1 MCGIS
6 GRISKGVGPVGRDI
20 VELAACMRHRGPDS
34 TGFAI
39 YGVPRE
45 SGLVIRAYLD
55 DRRHL
60 DGALDS
66 LRLVTKEAGSDFTAD
81 PTWDGTTQQHVLIRA
96 EIEDI
101 RDLSAWTLAVEE
113 QAGLQILS
121 AGRSLEII
129 KDVGDARDV
138 DAKHHVSAMT
148 GTHAL
153 SHMRLA
159 TESLV
164 SPIAS
169 HPFWARPFADVCIV
183 HNGQLTNYYLWKR
196 QLERDGYHFSS
207 ENDSELIAVWNS
219 VQMAGGHTLEQSLR
233 ASISELDGVFTYLLG
248 TADSIGMAKDRWAM
262 KPMIGVEAD
271 DGIALATEEQAL
283 RSLYRDEITV
293 VNYDGPSVTQVWA
306 AGQPTGQG
314 AQPPKRVTQPSGRAA

>member
-1 MCGIS
+1 
-6 GRISKGVGPVGRDI
+6 VGHDI

-55 DRRHL
+55 DRGRL
-60 DGALDS
+60 DSALDS
-66 LRLVTKEAGSDFTAD
+66 LRLVTKLAGSDFAAD
-81 PTWDGTTQQHVLIRA
+81 PTWDDTTQQHVLVRA
-96 EIEDI
+96 QINDVD
-101 RDLSAWTLAVEE
+101 DLAAWTLATEE
-113 QAGLQILS
+113 QTGLQILS

-129 KDVGDARDV
+129 KDVGDAREV

-169 HPFWARPFADVCIV
+169 HPFWARPFPDVCIV
-183 HNGQLTNYYLWKR
+183 HNGQLTNYYKWR
-196 QLERDGYHFSS
+196 RRLEHDGYHFSS

-219 VQMAGGHTLEQSLR
+219 VQMASGHTLEESLR
-233 ASISELDGVFTYLLG
+233 ASIAELDGVFTYLLG

-262 KPMIGVEAD
+262 KPLIGVRAD

-283 RSLYRDEITV
+283 RSLYREEIAMI
-293 VNYDGPSVTQVWA
+293 NHDGPSLTEVWT
-306 AGQPTGQG
+306 AG
-314 AQPPKRVTQPSGRAA
+314 QPSGRVA

>member
-1 MCGIS
+1 MCGIA
-6 GRISKGVGPVGRDI
+6 GRISTGVGPVGRDI

-45 SGLVIRAYLD
+45 SGLVIRAFLD
-55 DRRHL
+55 NRQGL
-60 DGALDS
+60 DTALDS
-66 LRLVTKEAGSDFTAD
+66 LRVVTKEAGSDFTAE
-81 PTWDGTTQQHVLIRA
+81 PTWDDTTQQHVLVRA
-96 EIEDI
+96 EIKDVA
-101 RDLSAWTLAVEE
+101 DLAAWTLAAEE

-129 KDVGDARDV
+129 KDVGDAREV

-153 SHMRLA
+153 THMRLA

-169 HPFWARPFADVCIV
+169 HPFWARPFPDVCIV
-183 HNGQLTNYYLWKR
+183 HNGQLTNYYKWR
-196 QLERDGYHFSS
+196 RRLEHEGYHFSS

-219 VQMAGGHTLEQSLR
+219 VQMAAGHTLEESLR
-233 ASISELDGVFTYLLG
+233 ASIGELDGVFTCLLG
-248 TADSIGMAKDRWAM
+248 TIDSIGMAKDRWAL
-262 KPMIGVEAD
+262 KPVIGVHAD
-271 DGIALATEEQAL
+271 DGVALATEEQAL
-283 RSLYRDEITV
+283 RSLYREEIEV
-293 VNYDGPSVTQVWA
+293 INYDGPSLTKVWA
-306 AGQPTGQG
+306 ATSSSG
-314 AQPPKRVTQPSGRAA
+314 AAKPLGRVA

>member
-1 MCGIS
+1 
-6 GRISKGVGPVGRDI
+6 VGHDI

-55 DRRHL
+55 DRGRL
-60 DGALDS
+60 DSALDS
-66 LRLVTKEAGSDFTAD
+66 LRLVTKLAGSDFAAD
-81 PTWDGTTQQHVLIRA
+81 PTWDDTAQQHVLVRA
-96 EIEDI
+96 QINDVD
-101 RDLSAWTLAVEE
+101 DLAAWTLATEE
-113 QAGLQILS
+113 QTGLQILS

-129 KDVGDARDV
+129 KDVGDAREV

-169 HPFWARPFADVCIV
+169 HPFWARPFPDVCIV
-183 HNGQLTNYYLWKR
+183 HNGQLTNYYKWR
-196 QLERDGYHFSS
+196 RRLEHDGYHFSS

-219 VQMAGGHTLEQSLR
+219 VQMASGHTLEESLR
-233 ASISELDGVFTYLLG
+233 ASIAELDGVFTYLLG

-262 KPMIGVEAD
+262 KPLIGVRAD

-283 RSLYRDEITV
+283 RSLYREEIAMI
-293 VNYDGPSVTQVWA
+293 NYDGPSLTEVWT
-306 AGQPTGQG
+306 AGQL
-314 AQPPKRVTQPSGRAA
+314 SGRVA

>member
-1 MCGIS
+1 MCGIA
-6 GRISKGVGPVGRDI
+6 GRIITRIGPVGHDI

-45 SGLVIRAYLD
+45 SGLVIRAFLD

-60 DGALDS
+60 DSALDS
-66 LRLVTKEAGSDFTAD
+66 LQLVTKEAGSDFAAD
-81 PTWDGTTQQHVLIRA
+81 PSWDDTTQQHVLVRA
-96 EIEDI
+96 QINDI
-101 RDLSAWTLAVEE
+101 NDLAKWTLAVEE
-113 QAGLQILS
+113 QSGLQILS
-121 AGRSLEII
+121 AGRSLEIV
-129 KDVGDARDV
+129 KDVGDAREV

-169 HPFWARPFADVCIV
+169 HPFWARPFPDVCIA
-183 HNGQLTNYYLWKR
+183 HNGQLTNYYKWR
-196 QLERDGYHFSS
+196 RRLERDGYHFSS

-219 VQMAGGHTLEQSLR
+219 VQMAGGHTLEESLR

-262 KPMIGVEAD
+262 KPLIGVRAD
-271 DGIALATEEQAL
+271 DGVALATEEQAL
-283 RSLYRDEITV
+283 RSLYREEIAMI
-293 VNYDGPSVTQVWA
+293 NYDGPSLTEVWTA
-306 AGQPTGQG
+306 A
-314 AQPPKRVTQPSGRAA
+314 QPSGHVA

>member
-1 MCGIS
+1 MCGIA
-6 GRISKGVGPVGRDI
+6 GRISTGVGPVGRDI

-45 SGLVIRAYLD
+45 SGLVIRAFLD
-55 DRRHL
+55 DRQSL
-60 DGALDS
+60 DTALDS
-66 LRLVTKEAGSDFTAD
+66 LRVVTKEAGSDFTAE
-81 PTWDGTTQQHVLIRA
+81 PTWDDTTQQHVLVRA
-96 EIEDI
+96 EIKDVA
-101 RDLSAWTLAVEE
+101 DLAAWTLAAEE

-129 KDVGDARDV
+129 KDVGDAREV

-153 SHMRLA
+153 THMRLA

-169 HPFWARPFADVCIV
+169 HPFWARPFPDVCIV
-183 HNGQLTNYYLWKR
+183 HNGQLTNYYKWR
-196 QLERDGYHFSS
+196 RRLEHEGYHFSS

-219 VQMAGGHTLEQSLR
+219 VQMAAGHTLEESLR
-233 ASISELDGVFTYLLG
+233 ASIGELDGVFTCLLG
-248 TADSIGMAKDRWAM
+248 TLDSIGMAKDRWAL
-262 KPMIGVEAD
+262 KPVIGVHAD
-271 DGIALATEEQAL
+271 DGVALATEEQAL
-283 RSLYRDEITV
+283 RSLYREEIEV
-293 VNYDGPSVTQVWA
+293 INYDGPSLTKVWA
-306 AGQPTGQG
+306 APSSSG
-314 AQPPKRVTQPSGRAA
+314 AVKPLGDVA

>member
-1 MCGIS
+1 MCGIA
-6 GRISKGVGPVGRDI
+6 GRIITKIGPVGHDI

-45 SGLVIRAYLD
+45 SGLVIRAFLD

-60 DGALDS
+60 DSALDS
-66 LRLVTKEAGSDFTAD
+66 LQLVTKEAGSDFAAD
-81 PTWDGTTQQHVLIRA
+81 PSWDDTTQQHVLVRA
-96 EIEDI
+96 QINDI
-101 RDLSAWTLAVEE
+101 NDLAKWTLAAEE
-113 QAGLQILS
+113 QSGLQILS
-121 AGRSLEII
+121 AGRSLEIV
-129 KDVGDARDV
+129 KDVGDAREV

-169 HPFWARPFADVCIV
+169 HPFWARPFPDACIA
-183 HNGQLTNYYLWKR
+183 HNGQLTNYYKWR
-196 QLERDGYHFSS
+196 RRLERDGYHFSS

-219 VQMAGGHTLEQSLR
+219 VQMAGGHTLEESLR

-262 KPMIGVEAD
+262 KPLIGVRAD
-271 DGIALATEEQAL
+271 DGVALATEEQAL
-283 RSLYRDEITV
+283 RSLYREEIAMI
-293 VNYDGPSVTQVWA
+293 NYDGPSLTEVWTA
-306 AGQPTGQG
+306 A
-314 AQPPKRVTQPSGRAA
+314 QPSGHVA

>member
-1 MCGIS
+1 MCGIA
-6 GRISKGVGPVGRDI
+6 GRISTRIGPVGHDI

-39 YGVPRE
+39 YGVPLE
-45 SGLVIRAYLD
+45 SGLVVRAYLD
-55 DRRHL
+55 DRQHL
-60 DGALDS
+60 DSALDA
-66 LRLVTKEAGSDFTAD
+66 LRLVTKEAGSDFAAD
-81 PTWDGTTQQHVLIRA
+81 PTWDDTTQQHVLLRA
-96 EIEDI
+96 QINDVD
-101 RDLSAWTLAVEE
+101 DLATWTLAAEE

-121 AGRSLEII
+121 AGRSLEIV
-129 KDVGDARDV
+129 KDLGDAREV
-138 DAKHHVSAMT
+138 DAKHHVSSMV

-169 HPFWARPFADVCIV
+169 HPFWARPFPDVCIA
-183 HNGQLTNYYLWKR
+183 HNGQLTNYYKWR
-196 QLERDGYHFSS
+196 RRLEHDGYHFSS

-219 VQMAGGHTLEQSLR
+219 VQMAGGHSLEESLR

-262 KPMIGVEAD
+262 KPLIGVRAD

-283 RSLYRDEITV
+283 RSLYREEIAMI
-293 VNYDGPSVTQVWA
+293 NYDGPSLTEVWTA
-306 AGQPTGQG
+306 
-314 AQPPKRVTQPSGRAA
+314 AQPSARVA

>member
-1 MCGIS
+1 MCGIA
-6 GRISKGVGPVGRDI
+6 GRISTRIGPVGHDI

-39 YGVPRE
+39 YGVPLE

-60 DGALDS
+60 DSALES
-66 LRLVTKEAGSDFTAD
+66 LRLVTKEAGSDFAAD
-81 PTWDGTTQQHVLIRA
+81 PTWDDTAQQHVLVRA
-96 EIEDI
+96 QINDVV
-101 RDLSAWTLAVEE
+101 DLATWTLAVEE
-113 QAGLQILS
+113 QSGLQILS
-121 AGRSLEII
+121 AGRSLEIV
-129 KDVGDARDV
+129 KDVGDAREV

-169 HPFWARPFADVCIV
+169 HPFWARPFPDVCIA
-183 HNGQLTNYYLWKR
+183 HNGQLTNYYKWR
-196 QLERDGYHFSS
+196 RRLEHDGYHFSS
-207 ENDSELIAVWNS
+207 DNDSELIAVWNS
-219 VQMAGGHTLEQSLR
+219 VQMAGGHTLEESLR

-248 TADSIGMAKDRWAM
+248 TASSIGMAKDRWAM
-262 KPMIGVEAD
+262 KPLIGVRAD
-271 DGIALATEEQAL
+271 DGVTLATEEQAL
-283 RSLYRDEITV
+283 RSLYREEIAMI
-293 VNYDGPSVTQVWA
+293 NYDGPSLTQVWTA
-306 AGQPTGQG
+306 A
-314 AQPPKRVTQPSGRAA
+314 QPSGCVA

>member
-6 GRISKGVGPVGRDI
+6 GRIRTNVGPVGRDI

-55 DRRHL
+55 DRQC
-60 DGALDS
+60 LDS
-66 LRLVTKEAGSDFTAD
+66 ALNSLRSVTKEAGSDFSAD
-81 PTWDGTTQQHVLIRA
+81 PTWDNTSQRHVLIRA
-96 EIEDI
+96 EIQDVG
-101 RDLSAWTLAVEE
+101 DLAAWTLAVDE
-113 QAGLQILS
+113 QTSLQILS

-129 KDVGDARDV
+129 KDIGDAREV

-153 SHMRLA
+153 SSMRLA

-169 HPFWARPFADVCIV
+169 HPFWARPFTDACIV
-183 HNGQLTNYYLWKR
+183 HNGQLTNYYKWR
-196 QLERDGYHFSS
+196 RRLELDGYHFSS

-219 VQMAGGHTLEQSLR
+219 VQMGSGHTLEESLR
-233 ASISELDGVFTYLLG
+233 ASIGELDGVFTYLLG

-262 KPMIGVEAD
+262 KPLIGLRAD
-271 DGIALATEEQAL
+271 DGLALATEEQAL
-283 RSLYRDEITV
+283 RSLYREEVPVI
-293 VNYDGPSVTQVWA
+293 NYDGPSLTEVWA
-306 AGQPTGQG
+306 V
-314 AQPPKRVTQPSGRAA
+314 AQPWGRVA

>member
-1 MCGIS
+1 MCGIA
-6 GRISKGVGPVGRDI
+6 GRISTGVGPVGHDI

-39 YGVPRE
+39 YGAPRE
-45 SGLVIRAYLD
+45 SGLVIRAFLD
-55 DRRHL
+55 DR
-60 DGALDS
+60 GALGSALDA
-66 LRLVTKEAGSDFTAD
+66 LQVVTKEAGSDFAAD
-81 PTWDGTTQQHVLIRA
+81 PTWDHTTQQHVLVRA
-96 EIEDI
+96 QVNDVD
-101 RDLSAWTLAVEE
+101 DLAAWTLAAEK
-113 QAGLQILS
+113 QTGLQILS

-129 KDVGDARDV
+129 KDVGDAREV
-138 DAKHHVSAMT
+138 DAKHHVSSMT

-169 HPFWARPFADVCIV
+169 HPFWARPFPDVCIV
-183 HNGQLTNYYLWKR
+183 HNGQLTNYYKWR
-196 QLERDGYHFSS
+196 RRLEHDGYHFSS

-219 VQMAGGHTLEQSLR
+219 VQMAGGHTLEESLR
-233 ASISELDGVFTYLLG
+233 ASVRELDGVFTYLLG

-262 KPMIGVEAD
+262 KPLIGVRAD

-283 RSLYRDEITV
+283 RSLYRQEIAMI
-293 VNYDGPSVTQVWA
+293 NYDGPSLTEVWTA
-306 AGQPTGQG
+306 
-314 AQPPKRVTQPSGRAA
+314 AQPCGRVA

>member
-1 MCGIS
+1 MCGIA
-6 GRISKGVGPVGRDI
+6 GRIITRIGPVGHDI

-45 SGLVIRAYLD
+45 SGLVIRAFLD

-60 DGALDS
+60 DSALDS
-66 LRLVTKEAGSDFTAD
+66 LQLVTKEAGSDFAAD
-81 PTWDGTTQQHVLIRA
+81 PSWDDTTQQHVLVRA
-96 EIEDI
+96 QINDI
-101 RDLSAWTLAVEE
+101 NDLAKWTLAAEE
-113 QAGLQILS
+113 QSGLQILS
-121 AGRSLEII
+121 AGRSLEIV
-129 KDVGDARDV
+129 KDVGDAREV

-169 HPFWARPFADVCIV
+169 HPFWARPFPDVCIA
-183 HNGQLTNYYLWKR
+183 HNGQLTNYYKWR
-196 QLERDGYHFSS
+196 RRLERDGYHFSS

-219 VQMAGGHTLEQSLR
+219 VQMAGGHTLEESLR

-262 KPMIGVEAD
+262 KPLIGVRAD
-271 DGIALATEEQAL
+271 DGVALATEEQAL
-283 RSLYRDEITV
+283 RSLYREEIAMI
-293 VNYDGPSVTQVWA
+293 NYDGPSLTEVWTA
-306 AGQPTGQG
+306 A
-314 AQPPKRVTQPSGRAA
+314 QPSGNVA

>member
-1 MCGIS
+1 MCGIA
-6 GRISKGVGPVGRDI
+6 GRIITRIGPVGHDI

-45 SGLVIRAYLD
+45 SGLVIRAFLD
-55 DRRHL
+55 DRQHL
-60 DGALDS
+60 DRALDS
-66 LRLVTKEAGSDFTAD
+66 LQLVTKEAGSDFAAD
-81 PTWDGTTQQHVLIRA
+81 PSWDDTTQQHVLVRA
-96 EIEDI
+96 QVNDI
-101 RDLSAWTLAVEE
+101 NDLAKWTLAAEE
-113 QAGLQILS
+113 QSGLQILS
-121 AGRSLEII
+121 AGRSLEIV
-129 KDVGDARDV
+129 KDVGDAREV

-169 HPFWARPFADVCIV
+169 HPFWARPFPDVCIA
-183 HNGQLTNYYLWKR
+183 HNGQLTNYYKWR
-196 QLERDGYHFSS
+196 RRLERDGYHFSS

-219 VQMAGGHTLEQSLR
+219 VQMAGGHTLEESLR

-262 KPMIGVEAD
+262 KPLIGVRAD
-271 DGIALATEEQAL
+271 DGVALATEEQAL
-283 RSLYRDEITV
+283 RSLYREEIAMI
-293 VNYDGPSVTQVWA
+293 NYDGPSLTEVWTA
-306 AGQPTGQG
+306 A
-314 AQPPKRVTQPSGRAA
+314 QPSGHVA

>member
-1 MCGIS
+1 MCGIA
-6 GRISKGVGPVGRDI
+6 GRIITRIGPVGHDI

-45 SGLVIRAYLD
+45 SGLVIRAFLD

-60 DGALDS
+60 DSALDS
-66 LRLVTKEAGSDFTAD
+66 LQLVTKEAGSDFAAD
-81 PTWDGTTQQHVLIRA
+81 PSWDDTTQQHVLVRA
-96 EIEDI
+96 QINDI
-101 RDLSAWTLAVEE
+101 NDLAKWTLAAEE
-113 QAGLQILS
+113 QSGMQILS
-121 AGRSLEII
+121 AGRSLEIV
-129 KDVGDARDV
+129 KDVGDAREV

-169 HPFWARPFADVCIV
+169 HPFWARPFPDVCIA
-183 HNGQLTNYYLWKR
+183 HNGQLTNYYKWR
-196 QLERDGYHFSS
+196 RRLERDGYHFSS

-219 VQMAGGHTLEQSLR
+219 VQMAGGHTLEESLR

-262 KPMIGVEAD
+262 KPLIGVRAD
-271 DGIALATEEQAL
+271 DGVALATEEQAL
-283 RSLYRDEITV
+283 RSLYREEIAMI
-293 VNYDGPSVTQVWA
+293 NYDGPSLTEVWTA
-306 AGQPTGQG
+306 A
-314 AQPPKRVTQPSGRAA
+314 QPSGHVA